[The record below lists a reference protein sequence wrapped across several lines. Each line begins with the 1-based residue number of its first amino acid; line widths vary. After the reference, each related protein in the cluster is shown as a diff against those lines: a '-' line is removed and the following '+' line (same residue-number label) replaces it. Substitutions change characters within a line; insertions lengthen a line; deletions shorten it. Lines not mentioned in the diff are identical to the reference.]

1 MVITGITCGSL
12 WVPWFRAQT
21 FLKVPLPVAAA
32 SVQKRRAQ
40 QWHRLSGTMTRVL
53 PMANRQCN
61 QDYIWTLGDAVGGRL
76 KYFEM
81 KDPQVT
87 MGFNMLQVS
96 CFDLD
101 EGRYRHRTFPCGC

>member
-1 MVITGITCGSL
+1 M
-12 WVPWFRAQT
+12 PWFRAQT
-21 FLKVPLPVAAA
+21 FLKVPLPVAAD

-61 QDYIWTLGDAVGGRL
+61 QDYIWTLACSGGSFIL
-76 KYFEM
+76 
-81 KDPQVT
+81 KDPQVTMGFT